1 MGILQQLTGPEVIS
15 LIVAGIIGFAAGF
28 ATAFI
33 TLRKKMNNKKAERQE
48 QQINVVFLVAAGFY
62 AAQPL
67 IGLGEPR
74 SEVLI
79 FLFALASG
87 GAIGSVAMKIVEKW
101 LDRYNGKGDK

>member
-1 MGILQQLTGPEVIS
+1 MDYSEFLTSPETIGFVVVGILGF
-15 LIVAGIIGFAAGF
+15 VAGFV
-28 ATAFI
+28 TAFI
-33 TLRKKMNNKKAERQE
+33 LLHKRMNNKKAERQE
-48 QQINVVFLVAAGFY
+48 QQINFVFLVAAIFY
-62 AAQPL
+62 VLTPL

-101 LDRYNGKGDK
+101 LDRFNKGGK

>member
-1 MGILQQLTGPEVIS
+1 MGILEMFTGPEVVG
-15 LIVAGIIGFAAGF
+15 LIVAGVLGFGAGF

-33 TLRKKMNNKKAERQE
+33 TLRKRMNNHKAERQE
-48 QQINVVFLVAAGFY
+48 QQINVVFLVAAGLY

-101 LDRYNGKGDK
+101 LDKYNGKGGK

>member
-1 MGILQQLTGPEVIS
+1 MDFSQLFTGPEAVGLIS
-15 LIVAGIIGFAAGF
+15 AGIIGFGAGF

-33 TLRKKMNNKKAERQE
+33 LLRKRMNNRKAERQE
-48 QQINVVFLVAAGFY
+48 QQINVVFLIAAGLY

-87 GAIGSVAMKIVEKW
+87 GALGSVAMRIVERW
-101 LDRYNGKGDK
+101 LDRYNKGGK